1 MSVRAKNMFERMSLY
16 QKYLLP
22 KLLNWAMKAPALSKL
37 RSELIPSAEG
47 KVLEVGIGSGLN
59 LPHYDGISGLI
70 GLEPSEELQNLAE
83 DMLIQTHFPSEMLTG
98 SAEDIPLES
107 NTFDTVVMTW
117 TLCSVTDPVLALSEI
132 KRVIKPG
139 GKVIF
144 AEHGK
149 SPDQNIRKLQ
159 KTLNPVWSRIAGGCQ
174 LNREIV
180 ELYESSGFK
189 FKSMERGYLEGPK
202 FATYN
207 YRGVAALR

>member
-1 MSVRAKNMFERMSLY
+1 MFERMSLY

-47 KVLEVGIGSGLN
+47 KVLEIGMGSGLN

-70 GLEPSEELQNLAE
+70 GLEPSEELQNLAQ

-159 KTLNPVWSRIAGGCQ
+159 KTLNPLWSRIAGGCQ

-180 ELYESSGFK
+180 DLYESSGFK
-189 FKSMERGYLEGPK
+189 FKSIERGYLEGPK

>member
-1 MSVRAKNMFERMSLY
+1 MFERMSLY

-47 KVLEVGIGSGLN
+47 KVLEIGMGSGLN

-70 GLEPSEELQNLAE
+70 GLEPSEELQNLAQ

-117 TLCSVTDPVLALSEI
+117 TLCSVTAPVLALSEI

-159 KTLNPVWSRIAGGCQ
+159 KTLNPLWSRIAGGCQ

-180 ELYESSGFK
+180 DLYESSGFK

>member
-1 MSVRAKNMFERMSLY
+1 MFERMSLY

-47 KVLEVGIGSGLN
+47 KVLEIGMGSGLN

-70 GLEPSEELQNLAE
+70 GLEPSEELQNLAQ

-117 TLCSVTDPVLALSEI
+117 TLCSVNDPVLALSEI

-159 KTLNPVWSRIAGGCQ
+159 KTLNPLWSRIAGGCQ

-180 ELYESSGFK
+180 DLYESSGFK

>member
-1 MSVRAKNMFERMSLY
+1 MFERMSLY

-47 KVLEVGIGSGLN
+47 KVLEIGMGSGLN

-83 DMLIQTHFPSEMLTG
+83 DMLIQTHFPSVMLTG

-159 KTLNPVWSRIAGGCQ
+159 KTLNPLWSRIAGGCQ

-180 ELYESSGFK
+180 DLYESSGFK

>member
-1 MSVRAKNMFERMSLY
+1 MFERMSLY

-47 KVLEVGIGSGLN
+47 KVLEIGMGSGLN

-107 NTFDTVVMTW
+107 NSFDTVVMTW

-159 KTLNPVWSRIAGGCQ
+159 KTLNPLWSRIAGGCQ

-180 ELYESSGFK
+180 DLYESSGFK

>member
-1 MSVRAKNMFERMSLY
+1 MFERMSLY

-47 KVLEVGIGSGLN
+47 KVLEIGMGSGLN

-70 GLEPSEELQNLAE
+70 GLEPSEELQNLAQ

-117 TLCSVTDPVLALSEI
+117 TLCSVSDPVLALSEI

-149 SPDQNIRKLQ
+149 SPDLNIRNWQ
-159 KTLNPVWSRIAGGCQ
+159 KTINPVWSRIAGGCQ
-174 LNREIV
+174 LNREIDD
-180 ELYESSGFK
+180 LYESSGFM

>member
-47 KVLEVGIGSGLN
+47 KVLEIGMGSGLN

-83 DMLIQTHFPSEMLTG
+83 DMLTHADFPSEMLTG

-117 TLCSVTDPVLALSEI
+117 TLCSVTDPVVALSEI

-159 KTLNPVWSRIAGGCQ
+159 KTLNPLWSRIAGGCQ

-180 ELYESSGFK
+180 DLYESSGFK

>member
-1 MSVRAKNMFERMSLY
+1 MPVRAKSMTKLMSLY

-59 LPHYDGISGLI
+59 LPHYAGISELI

-83 DMLIQTHFPSEMLTG
+83 DMLMQTHFPSEMLTG
-98 SAEDIPLES
+98 SAEDIPFES

-132 KRVIKPG
+132 KRVMKPG

-149 SPDQNIRKLQ
+149 SPDQNIRKWQ
-159 KTLNPVWSRIAGGCQ
+159 KTLNPLWSRLAGVCQ
-174 LNREIV
+174 LNRDIID
-180 ELYESSGFK
+180 LYESSGFK
-189 FKSMERGYLEGPK
+189 FKTCVPNASEI
-202 FATYN
+202 
-207 YRGVAALR
+207 VAL